1 MTKKN
6 KKKMKKGVKILII
19 CACLMVVAAGVLVSL
34 RFFLHKDSNQ
44 IVTYTVNREVYENVI
59 EISGTVSAAQQQ
71 TLNALGAG
79 TVMEVYVKEGDYVKK
94 GDVLVQLDDSTEVYN
109 LEKHD
114 YDMATKKLNGSPREI
129 SLMETQRVS
138 LVQKIADR
146 KVIAAFDGVIV
157 ELNAVE
163 GNSVKSGD
171 KIGTL
176 VNLDYLTAE
185 VEIPETDVAKL
196 QVGLPVILE
205 FSASETQ
212 GNGYVTGWPAI
223 GELTNRGASV
233 VKAQIR
239 IDDYPEEILP
249 NYSFTGKIQIEEP
262 VETITVE
269 RYAIGYDDDG
279 QAYVTLA
286 RGGQKINVEVEQYGR
301 NYVKVLSGLKGG
313 EVVLQ
318 SGEVPKSGSAANN
331 RNRNQQGNMPDF
343 GNMPNFGG
351 GSSSGSGSGRSSG
364 SSSGSGRSSG
374 GSSGGGMPS
383 FGGGGM
389 PF

>member
-6 KKKMKKGVKILII
+6 KKKMKKSVKIILILSI
-19 CACLMVVAAGVLVSL
+19 VAVVVAGVLIGL
-34 RFFLHKDSNQ
+34 RFFLHKDKNQ
-44 IVTYTVNREVYENVI
+44 VQIYTVNKEVYENVI

-79 TVMEVYVKEGDYVKK
+79 TVKAVYVKAGDTVKK
-94 GDVLVQLDDSTEVYN
+94 GDVLVQLDDSEEVYN

-114 YDMATKKLNGSPREI
+114 YNMATTKLNGSPRDL
-129 SLMETQRVS
+129 SLMETQRVA

-146 KVIAAFDGVIV
+146 KVVASFDGVIV
-157 ELNAVE
+157 EMNAVA
-163 GNSVKSGD
+163 GNSVKAGD

-205 FSASETQ
+205 FNASDKQ

-223 GELTNRGASV
+223 GELTNRGASIV
-233 VKAQIR
+233 RAQIR
-239 IDDYPEEILP
+239 IDDYPKEILP

-279 QAYVTLA
+279 QAYVILA
-286 RGGQKINVEVEQYGR
+286 RGNQKINVEVEQYGR
-301 NYVKVLSGLKGG
+301 NYVKVLSGLSGG
-313 EVVLQ
+313 EVLLQ
-318 SGEVPKSGSAANN
+318 ASEIPKSGSAAN
-331 RNRNQQGNMPDF
+331 RNRQGSGSMPDF
-343 GNMPNFGG
+343 GSGGFPGG
-351 GSSSGSGSGRSSG
+351 GSFPSGG
-364 SSSGSGRSSG
+364 SSG
-374 GSSGGGMPS
+374 GSSRSGGSSGGGGMPS

>member
-1 MTKKN
+1 
-6 KKKMKKGVKILII
+6 MKKRVKIII
-19 CACLMVVAAGVLVSL
+19 IIAAVVVVIAGVLVGL
-34 RFFLHKDSNQ
+34 RFFLHKDTSQ
-44 IVTYTVNREVYENVI
+44 PQYYTVNKETYENVI

-79 TVMEVYVKEGDYVKK
+79 TVKKVYVKK
-94 GDVLVQLDDSTEVYN
+94 GDTVKKGDILVQLDDSEEVYN

-114 YDMATKKLNGSPREI
+114 YNMATTKLNGSPRDL
-129 SLMETQRVS
+129 SLMETQRLA

-146 KVIAAFDGVIV
+146 KVVASFDGVVV

-196 QVGLPVILE
+196 EVGQKVILE
-205 FSASETQ
+205 FNASSTK
-212 GNGYVTGWPAI
+212 GSGYVESWPAI
-223 GELTNRGASV
+223 GELTSRGASI
-233 VKAQIR
+233 VKATIH
-239 IDDYPEEILP
+239 IDDYPPEILP

-269 RYAIGYDDDG
+269 RYAIGYEDG
-279 QAYVTLA
+279 KAYVIIA
-286 RGGQKINVEVEQYGR
+286 KNNEKRNVEVVQYGR
-301 NYVKVLSGLKGG
+301 DYVKVLSGLKGG
-313 EVVLQ
+313 EVLLQ
-318 SGEVPKSGSAANN
+318 AGEIPKSGSAANRSRGGTN
-331 RNRNQQGNMPDF
+331 SGNNN
-343 GNMPNFGG
+343 GNSDRGQN
-351 GSSSGSGSGRSSG
+351 
-364 SSSGSGRSSG
+364 SG
-374 GSSGGGMPS
+374 GSSGNSRNGGAGGFP
-383 FGGGGM
+383 GGGM

>member
-1 MTKKN
+1 M
-6 KKKMKKGVKILII
+6 
-19 CACLMVVAAGVLVSL
+19 
-34 RFFLHKDSNQ
+34 
-44 IVTYTVNREVYENVI
+44 
-59 EISGTVSAAQQQ
+59 EI
-71 TLNALGAG
+71 
-79 TVMEVYVKEGDYVKK
+79 YVKEGDYVKK

-146 KVIAAFDGVIV
+146 KVVAAFDGVIV

-163 GNSVKSGD
+163 GNSVKAGD

-239 IDDYPEEILP
+239 IDDYPSEILP

-318 SGEVPKSGSAANN
+318 SGEVPKSGSAAS
-331 RNRNQQGNMPDF
+331 RSRNQQGSMPDF
-343 GNMPNFGG
+343 GSGGFPGG
-351 GSSSGSGSGRSSG
+351 GSFPSGGSSGG
-364 SSSGSGRSSG
+364 SSGSGRSSG
-374 GSSGGGMPS
+374 GSSGGGGMPS
-383 FGGGGM
+383 FGGGM

>member
-1 MTKKN
+1 MAKKN
-6 KKKMKKGVKILII
+6 KKKMKKSVKIILILAI
-19 CACLMVVAAGVLVSL
+19 VAVVVAGVLVGL

-44 IVTYTVNREVYENVI
+44 TQIYQVNKEVYENVI

-79 TVMEVYVKEGDYVKK
+79 TVMKIYVKEGDTVKK
-94 GDVLVQLDDSTEVYN
+94 GDILVQLDDSEEVYN

-114 YDMATKKLNGSPREI
+114 YNMATTKLNGSPRDL

-146 KVIAAFDGVIV
+146 KVVASFDGVIV
-157 ELNAVE
+157 ELNVSE
-163 GNSVKSGD
+163 GNSVKAGD

-205 FSASETQ
+205 FNASDKQ

-233 VKAQIR
+233 VRAQIR

-279 QAYVTLA
+279 QAYVLLA
-286 RGGQKINVEVEQYGR
+286 RGGQKVNVEVEQYGR
-301 NYVKVLSGLKGG
+301 NYVKVLSGLSGG
-313 EVVLQ
+313 EMLLQ
-318 SGEVPKSGSAANN
+318 AGEIPKSGSAAN
-331 RNRNQQGNMPDF
+331 RNRNQQGGMPDF
-343 GNMPNFGG
+343 GGGSMPNFGG
-351 GSSSGSGSGRSSG
+351 
-364 SSSGSGRSSG
+364 SSG
-374 GSSGGGMPS
+374 GSSGRSGGSSGSGGGMPS

>member
-1 MTKKN
+1 M
-6 KKKMKKGVKILII
+6 
-19 CACLMVVAAGVLVSL
+19 
-34 RFFLHKDSNQ
+34 
-44 IVTYTVNREVYENVI
+44 
-59 EISGTVSAAQQQ
+59 
-71 TLNALGAG
+71 NALGAG
-79 TVMEVYVKEGDYVKK
+79 TVMKIYVKEGDKVKK
-94 GDVLVQLDDSTEVYN
+94 GDILVQLDDSEEVYN

-114 YDMATKKLNGSPREI
+114 YNMATTKLNGSPRDL

-146 KVIAAFDGVIV
+146 KVVAAFDGVIV

-163 GNSVKSGD
+163 GNSVKAGD

-185 VEIPETDVAKL
+185 VEIAETDVAKL
-196 QVGLPVILE
+196 QVGLPVILD
-205 FSASETQ
+205 FNASDKQ

-239 IDDYPEEILP
+239 IDDYPSEILP

-279 QAYVTLA
+279 QAYVVLA
-286 RGGQKINVEVEQYGR
+286 RGGQKVNVEVEQYGR
-301 NYVKVLSGLKGG
+301 NYVKVLSGLSGG
-313 EVVLQ
+313 ETLIQ
-318 SGEVPKSGSAANN
+318 ASEIPKSGSAAN
-331 RNRNQQGNMPDF
+331 RNRNQQGGMPDF
-343 GNMPNFGG
+343 GGSMPNFGG
-351 GSSSGSGSGRSSG
+351 
-364 SSSGSGRSSG
+364 SSG
-374 GSSGGGMPS
+374 GSSSGRSGSNSNSRSGGSSGGGGMPS

>member
-1 MTKKN
+1 MAKKN
-6 KKKMKKGVKILII
+6 GKKMKKSVKIILILAI
-19 CACLMVVAAGVLVSL
+19 VAVVVAGVLIGL
-34 RFFLHKDSNQ
+34 RFFLHKDKNQ
-44 IVTYTVNREVYENVI
+44 VQIYTVNKEVYENVI

-79 TVMEVYVKEGDYVKK
+79 TVMKIYVKEGDTVKK
-94 GDVLVQLDDSTEVYN
+94 GDILVQLDDSEEVYN

-114 YDMATKKLNGSPREI
+114 YNMATTKLNGSPRDL

-146 KVIAAFDGVIV
+146 KVVAAFDGVIV
-157 ELNAVE
+157 ELNVSE
-163 GNSVKSGD
+163 GNSVKAGD

-205 FSASETQ
+205 FNASDKQ

-233 VKAQIR
+233 VRAQIR
-239 IDDYPEEILP
+239 IDDYPKEILP

-279 QAYVTLA
+279 QAYVILA
-286 RGGQKINVEVEQYGR
+286 RGNQKINVEVEQYGR
-301 NYVKVLSGLKGG
+301 NYVKVLSGLSGG
-313 EVVLQ
+313 EILLQ
-318 SGEVPKSGSAANN
+318 ASEIPKSGSAAN
-331 RNRNQQGNMPDF
+331 RNRNQQGGMPDF
-343 GNMPNFGG
+343 GGGSMPNFGG
-351 GSSSGSGSGRSSG
+351 SSGGSGSGR
-364 SSSGSGRSSG
+364 SG
-374 GSSGGGMPS
+374 GSSGGGGGMPN

>member
-6 KKKMKKGVKILII
+6 KKKMKKSVKIILILSI
-19 CACLMVVAAGVLVSL
+19 VAVVVAGVLIGL
-34 RFFLHKDSNQ
+34 RFFLHKDKNQ
-44 IVTYTVNREVYENVI
+44 VQIYTVNKEVYENVI

-79 TVMEVYVKEGDYVKK
+79 TVKAVYVKAGDTVKK
-94 GDVLVQLDDSTEVYN
+94 GDVLVQLDDSEEVYN

-114 YDMATKKLNGSPREI
+114 YNMATTKLNGSPRDL
-129 SLMETQRVS
+129 SLMETQRVA

-146 KVIAAFDGVIV
+146 KVVASFDGVIV
-157 ELNAVE
+157 EMNAVE
-163 GNSVKSGD
+163 GNSVKAGD

-205 FSASETQ
+205 FNASDKQ

-223 GELTNRGASV
+223 GELTNRGASIV
-233 VKAQIR
+233 RAQIR
-239 IDDYPEEILP
+239 IDDYPKEILP

-279 QAYVTLA
+279 QAYVILA
-286 RGGQKINVEVEQYGR
+286 RGNQKINVEVEQYGR
-301 NYVKVLSGLKGG
+301 NYVKVLSGLSGG
-313 EVVLQ
+313 EVLLQ
-318 SGEVPKSGSAANN
+318 ASEIPKSGSAAN
-331 RNRNQQGNMPDF
+331 RNRQGSGSMPDF
-343 GNMPNFGG
+343 GSGGFPGG
-351 GSSSGSGSGRSSG
+351 GAFPSGG
-364 SSSGSGRSSG
+364 SSG
-374 GSSGGGMPS
+374 GSSRSGGSSGGGGMPS

>member
-6 KKKMKKGVKILII
+6 GKKMKKSVKIILII
-19 CACLMVVAAGVLVSL
+19 AIVAVVVAGVLIGL

-44 IVTYTVNREVYENVI
+44 TQIYTVNKEVYENVI

-79 TVMEVYVKEGDYVKK
+79 TVMKIYVKEGDKVKK
-94 GDVLVQLDDSTEVYN
+94 GDILVQLDDSEEVYN

-114 YDMATKKLNGSPREI
+114 YNMATTKLNGSPRDL

-146 KVIAAFDGVIV
+146 KVVAAFDGVIV

-163 GNSVKSGD
+163 GNSVKAGD

-185 VEIPETDVAKL
+185 VEIAETDVAKL
-196 QVGLPVILE
+196 QVGLPVILD
-205 FSASETQ
+205 FNASDKQ

-239 IDDYPEEILP
+239 IDDYPSEILP

-279 QAYVTLA
+279 QAYVVLA

-301 NYVKVLSGLKGG
+301 EYVKVLSGLSGG
-313 EVVLQ
+313 EMLLQ
-318 SGEVPKSGSAANN
+318 SGEIPKSGSAAN
-331 RNRNQQGNMPDF
+331 RNRQGGGSMPDF
-343 GNMPNFGG
+343 GGSMPNFGG
-351 GSSSGSGSGRSSG
+351 SSGSG
-364 SSSGSGRSSG
+364 GSGRSG
-374 GSSGGGMPS
+374 GSSGGGGMPS

>member
-1 MTKKN
+1 MAKKS
-6 KKKMKKGVKILII
+6 KKKMKKSVKIILILAI
-19 CACLMVVAAGVLVSL
+19 VAVVVAGVLIGL

-44 IVTYTVNREVYENVI
+44 VQIYTVNKEVYENVI

-79 TVMEVYVKEGDYVKK
+79 TVMKIYVKEGDKVKK
-94 GDVLVQLDDSTEVYN
+94 GDILVQLDDSEEVYN

-114 YDMATKKLNGSPREI
+114 YNMATTKLNGSPRDL

-146 KVIAAFDGVIV
+146 KVVAAFDGVIV

-163 GNSVKSGD
+163 GNSVKAGD

-185 VEIPETDVAKL
+185 VEIAETDVAKL
-196 QVGLPVILE
+196 QVGLPVILD
-205 FSASETQ
+205 FNASDKQ

-239 IDDYPEEILP
+239 IDDYPSEILP

-279 QAYVTLA
+279 QAYVVLA
-286 RGGQKINVEVEQYGR
+286 RGGQKVNVEVEQYGR
-301 NYVKVLSGLKGG
+301 NYVKVLSGLSGG
-313 EVVLQ
+313 ETLIQ
-318 SGEVPKSGSAANN
+318 ASEIPKSGSAAN
-331 RNRNQQGNMPDF
+331 RNRNQQGGMPDF
-343 GNMPNFGG
+343 GGSMPNFGG
-351 GSSSGSGSGRSSG
+351 
-364 SSSGSGRSSG
+364 SSG
-374 GSSGGGMPS
+374 GSSSGRSGSNSNSRSGGSSGGGGMPS

>member
-1 MTKKN
+1 MAKKS
-6 KKKMKKGVKILII
+6 KKKMKKSVKIILILAI
-19 CACLMVVAAGVLVSL
+19 VAVVVAGVLIGL

-44 IVTYTVNREVYENVI
+44 VQIYTVNKEVYENVI

-79 TVMEVYVKEGDYVKK
+79 TVMKIYVKEGDKVKK
-94 GDVLVQLDDSTEVYN
+94 GDILVQLDDSEEVYN

-114 YDMATKKLNGSPREI
+114 YNMATTKLNGSPRDL

-146 KVIAAFDGVIV
+146 KVVAAFDGVIV

-163 GNSVKSGD
+163 GNSVKAGD

-185 VEIPETDVAKL
+185 VEIAETDVAKL
-196 QVGLPVILE
+196 QVGLPVILD
-205 FSASETQ
+205 FNASDKQ

-239 IDDYPEEILP
+239 IDDYPKEILP

-279 QAYVTLA
+279 QAYVILA
-286 RGGQKINVEVEQYGR
+286 RTGEKQNVKVEPYGR
-301 NYVKVLSGLKGG
+301 NYVKVTEGLSGG
-313 EVVLQ
+313 EMLLQ
-318 SGEVPKSGSAANN
+318 ASEIPKSGSAAN
-331 RNRNQQGNMPDF
+331 RRPGQGGSQSSNSSKNNNSNDMGPGGF
-343 GNMPNFGG
+343 PGG
-351 GSSSGSGSGRSSG
+351 GF
-364 SSSGSGRSSG
+364 
-374 GSSGGGMPS
+374 P
-383 FGGGGM
+383 GGGM

>member
-1 MTKKN
+1 MAKKG

-19 CACLMVVAAGVLVSL
+19 CAVLMLIAGGVLVAL
-34 RFFLHKDSNQ
+34 RFILNKDSNQ
-44 IVTYTVNREVYENVI
+44 VVTYTVNREVYENVI
-59 EISGTVSAAQQQ
+59 EISGTVSAAEQQ

-79 TVMEVYVKEGDYVKK
+79 TVMAVYVKAGDTVKK
-94 GDVLVQLDDSTEVYN
+94 GDVLVQLDDSEEVYN
-109 LEKHD
+109 LENHD
-114 YDMATKKLNGSPREI
+114 YKMATTKLNGSPREI

-146 KVIAAFDGVIV
+146 KVVASFDGVIV
-157 ELNAVE
+157 EMNAVE
-163 GNSVKSGD
+163 GNSVKAGD

-196 QVGLPVILE
+196 EVGQPVILE
-205 FSASETQ
+205 FSASDKQ

-262 VETITVE
+262 VENITVE

-279 QAYVTLA
+279 QAYVLLA
-286 RGGQKINVEVEQYGR
+286 RGGQKINVEVQQYGR
-301 NYVKVLSGLKGG
+301 NYVKILSGLKGG
-313 EVVLQ
+313 EIVLQ
-318 SGEVPKSGSAANN
+318 AGEVPKSGSKAN
-331 RNRNQQGNMPDF
+331 RNNQQGGMPDF
-343 GNMPNFGG
+343 GSGGMPDFSGGFPGG
-351 GSSSGSGSGRSSG
+351 GNSGGSGRSSG
-364 SSSGSGRSSG
+364 SSG
-374 GSSGGGMPS
+374 GGGGGMPN

>member
-1 MTKKN
+1 MAKKN

-19 CACLMVVAAGVLVSL
+19 CTCLLVVVAGVLVSL
-34 RFFLHKDSNQ
+34 RFFLNKGSNQ

-79 TVMEVYVKEGDYVKK
+79 TVMEIYVKEGDYVKK

-146 KVIAAFDGVIV
+146 KVVAAFDGVIV

-163 GNSVKSGD
+163 GNSVKAGD

-318 SGEVPKSGSAANN
+318 SGEVPKSGSAAN
-331 RNRNQQGNMPDF
+331 RSRNQQGSMPDF
-343 GNMPNFGG
+343 GSGGFPSGMP
-351 GSSSGSGSGRSSG
+351 SGSG

-374 GSSGGGMPS
+374 SGSSRSSGGSSGGGGMPS
-383 FGGGGM
+383 FGGGM

>member
-1 MTKKN
+1 MTKKS
-6 KKKMKKGVKILII
+6 KKKMKKSVKIILILAI
-19 CACLMVVAAGVLVSL
+19 VAVVVAGVLIGL

-44 IVTYTVNREVYENVI
+44 TQIYTVNKEVYENVI

-79 TVMEVYVKEGDYVKK
+79 TVMKIYVKEGDKVKK
-94 GDVLVQLDDSTEVYN
+94 GDILVQLDDSEEVYN

-114 YDMATKKLNGSPREI
+114 YNMATTKLNGSPRDL

-146 KVIAAFDGVIV
+146 KVVAAFDGVIV

-163 GNSVKSGD
+163 GNSVKAGD

-185 VEIPETDVAKL
+185 VEIAETDVAKL
-196 QVGLPVILE
+196 QVGLPVILD
-205 FSASETQ
+205 FNASDKQ

-239 IDDYPEEILP
+239 IDDYPSEILP

-279 QAYVTLA
+279 QAYVILA
-286 RGGQKINVEVEQYGR
+286 RGGQKVNVEVEQYGR
-301 NYVKVLSGLKGG
+301 NYVKVLSGLSGG
-313 EVVLQ
+313 EMLLQ
-318 SGEVPKSGSAANN
+318 ASEIPKSGSAAN
-331 RNRNQQGNMPDF
+331 RNRNQQGGMPDF
-343 GNMPNFGG
+343 GGSMPNFGG
-351 GSSSGSGSGRSSG
+351 
-364 SSSGSGRSSG
+364 SSG
-374 GSSGGGMPS
+374 GSSSGRSGNNSNSRSGGSSGGGGGMPS

>member
-1 MTKKN
+1 MKKKN
-6 KKKMKKGVKILII
+6 GKKMKKSVKIILII
-19 CACLMVVAAGVLVSL
+19 AIVAVVVAGVLVGL

-44 IVTYTVNREVYENVI
+44 TQIYTVNKEVYENVI

-79 TVMEVYVKEGDYVKK
+79 TVKAIYVKEGDTVKK
-94 GDVLVQLDDSTEVYN
+94 GDVLVQLDDSEEVYN

-114 YDMATKKLNGSPREI
+114 YNMATTKLNGSPRDL
-129 SLMETQRVS
+129 SLMETQRVA

-146 KVIAAFDGVIV
+146 KVVASFDGVIV

-163 GNSVKSGD
+163 GNSVKAGD

-185 VEIPETDVAKL
+185 VEIAETDVAKL
-196 QVGLPVILE
+196 QVGLPVILD
-205 FSASETQ
+205 FNASDKQ

-239 IDDYPEEILP
+239 IDDYPAEILP

-279 QAYVTLA
+279 QAYVIMA
-286 RGGQKINVEVEQYGR
+286 RGGQKVNVEVQQYGR
-301 NYVKVLSGLKGG
+301 EYVKVLSGLSGG
-313 EVVLQ
+313 EMLLQ
-318 SGEVPKSGSAANN
+318 ASEIPKSGSAAN
-331 RNRNQQGNMPDF
+331 RNRQGSGSMPDF
-343 GNMPNFGG
+343 GSMPNFGG
-351 GSSSGSGSGRSSG
+351 SSGSSGSGRSSG
-364 SSSGSGRSSG
+364 SSSGRSSG
-374 GSSGGGMPS
+374 GSSGGGGMPS

>member
-1 MTKKN
+1 MAKKN
-6 KKKMKKGVKILII
+6 GKKMKKSVKIILILAI
-19 CACLMVVAAGVLVSL
+19 VAVVVAGVLIGL
-34 RFFLHKDSNQ
+34 RFFLHKDKNQ
-44 IVTYTVNREVYENVI
+44 VQIYTVNKEVYENVI

-79 TVMEVYVKEGDYVKK
+79 TVMKIYVKEGDTVKK
-94 GDVLVQLDDSTEVYN
+94 GDILVQLDDSEEVYN

-114 YDMATKKLNGSPREI
+114 YNMATTKLNGSPRDL

-146 KVIAAFDGVIV
+146 KVVAAFDGVIV
-157 ELNAVE
+157 ELNVSE
-163 GNSVKSGD
+163 GNSVKAGD

-205 FSASETQ
+205 FNASDKQ

-233 VKAQIR
+233 VRAQIR
-239 IDDYPEEILP
+239 IDDYPKEILP

-279 QAYVTLA
+279 QAYVILA
-286 RGGQKINVEVEQYGR
+286 RGNQKINVEVEQYGR
-301 NYVKVLSGLKGG
+301 NYVKVLSGLSGG
-313 EVVLQ
+313 EILLQ
-318 SGEVPKSGSAANN
+318 ASEIPKSGSAAN
-331 RNRNQQGNMPDF
+331 RNRNQQGGMPDF
-343 GNMPNFGG
+343 GGSMPNFGG
-351 GSSSGSGSGRSSG
+351 SSGGSGSGR
-364 SSSGSGRSSG
+364 SG
-374 GSSGGGMPS
+374 GSSGGGGGMPN

>member
-1 MTKKN
+1 MTKKS
-6 KKKMKKGVKILII
+6 KKKMKKSVKIILILAI
-19 CACLMVVAAGVLVSL
+19 VAVVVAGVLIGL

-44 IVTYTVNREVYENVI
+44 TQIYTVNKEVYENVI

-79 TVMEVYVKEGDYVKK
+79 TVMKIYVKEGDKVKK
-94 GDVLVQLDDSTEVYN
+94 GDILVQLDDSEEVYN

-114 YDMATKKLNGSPREI
+114 YNMATTKLHGSPRDL

-146 KVIAAFDGVIV
+146 KVVAAFDGVIV

-163 GNSVKSGD
+163 GNSVKAGD

-185 VEIPETDVAKL
+185 VEIAETDVAKL
-196 QVGLPVILE
+196 QVGLPVILD
-205 FSASETQ
+205 FNASDKQ

-239 IDDYPEEILP
+239 IDDYPSEILP

-279 QAYVTLA
+279 QAYVILA
-286 RGGQKINVEVEQYGR
+286 RGGQKVNVEVEQYGR
-301 NYVKVLSGLKGG
+301 NYVKVLSGLSGG
-313 EVVLQ
+313 EMLLQ
-318 SGEVPKSGSAANN
+318 AGEIPKSGSAAN
-331 RNRNQQGNMPDF
+331 RNRNQQGGMPDF
-343 GNMPNFGG
+343 GGSMPNFGG
-351 GSSSGSGSGRSSG
+351 
-364 SSSGSGRSSG
+364 SSG
-374 GSSGGGMPS
+374 GSSSGRSGSNSNSRSGGSSGGGGMPS

>member
-6 KKKMKKGVKILII
+6 KKKMKKSVKIILILSI
-19 CACLMVVAAGVLVSL
+19 VAVVVAGVLIGL
-34 RFFLHKDSNQ
+34 RFFLHKDKNQ
-44 IVTYTVNREVYENVI
+44 VQIYTVNKEVYENVI

-79 TVMEVYVKEGDYVKK
+79 TVKAVYVKAGDTVKK
-94 GDVLVQLDDSTEVYN
+94 GDVLVQLDDSEEVYN

-114 YDMATKKLNGSPREI
+114 YNMATTKLNGSPRDL
-129 SLMETQRVS
+129 SLMETQRVA

-146 KVIAAFDGVIV
+146 KVVASFDGVIV
-157 ELNAVE
+157 EMNAVE
-163 GNSVKSGD
+163 GNSVKAGD

-205 FSASETQ
+205 FNASDKQ

-223 GELTNRGASV
+223 GELTNRGASIV
-233 VKAQIR
+233 RAQIR
-239 IDDYPEEILP
+239 IDDYPKEILP

-279 QAYVTLA
+279 QAYVILA
-286 RGGQKINVEVEQYGR
+286 RGNQKINVEVEQYGR
-301 NYVKVLSGLKGG
+301 NYVKVLSGLSGG
-313 EVVLQ
+313 EVLLQ
-318 SGEVPKSGSAANN
+318 ASEIPKSGSAAN
-331 RNRNQQGNMPDF
+331 RNRQGSGSMPDF
-343 GNMPNFGG
+343 SSGGFPGG
-351 GSSSGSGSGRSSG
+351 GSFPSGG
-364 SSSGSGRSSG
+364 SSG
-374 GSSGGGMPS
+374 GSSRSGGSSGGGGMPS